1 MTGRLSKGDVLGVA
15 LSPISITASAAAA
28 PTLWQR
34 DLDVHGGA
42 NGSREL
48 LTAAF
53 ADAVRASGMDAPNL
67 VVVLMPPLEET
78 RTITLPP
85 LAEDDR
91 NRFLAK
97 HAGRYFVAARGPQVV
112 ASAATAGQQSRS
124 ESVGPSPVL
133 ATAAA
138 QQLTQ
143 SVHAASLAVGLALQ
157 AVIPAE
163 SAWAAAAVALWPVFV
178 RGTAHVIVARDD
190 RTDLLTLRDGV
201 MRGVRRFRGI
211 GDIARIASIVTF
223 EGERSSA
230 RIAVVGP
237 PGAAHA
243 MTNALTGT
251 GLRVLAPE
259 AKWAAFAEQ
268 PDALAARFAANAD
281 GLEFRSEASVERDR
295 ADVRRQAWWALGAAA
310 AVLLLAAFT
319 YYGGVRRELSSV
331 QAGRS
336 AIRAQVEATLVGRSS
351 VDVAYR
357 QVAGLAT
364 TARTSRRWSE
374 VLAALSAHLPLDASL
389 TAVRVRGDSVFIDGV
404 AERAAPVFD
413 AIARMPGV
421 ASVRATAPV
430 RRDAIEGELPL
441 EHFSLGAQ
449 LIGVAPTRAASALP
463 TAPSPSGV
471 KR

>member
-1 MTGRLSKGDVLGVA
+1 MTGRLPKGDVLGFA
-15 LSPISITASAAAA
+15 LSPVSITAAAAGA
-28 PTLWQR
+28 STVWQR
-34 DLDVHGGA
+34 DLNVHGAA
-42 NGSREL
+42 NGLREL
-48 LTAAF
+48 LGAAF
-53 ADAVRASGMDAPNL
+53 ADAARDSGMEARKI
-67 VVVLMPPLEET
+67 VVVLLPPLEET
-78 RTITLPP
+78 RTISLPP
-85 LAEDDR
+85 LAADDR
-91 NRFLAK
+91 NRFLARN
-97 HAGRYFVAARGPQVV
+97 AGRYFVAARGPQVV
-112 ASAATAGQQSRS
+112 GSAALAAPLSRAKTAG
-124 ESVGPSPVL
+124 PSAVL

-143 SVHAASLAVGLALQ
+143 AVHAAVTSAGLALR

-163 SAWAAAAVALWPVFV
+163 SAWAAAAMTLWPVFA
-178 RGTAHVIVARDD
+178 RGAAHVIVTRDD
-190 RTDLLTLRDGV
+190 RTDLLTLLDGTLQ
-201 MRGVRRFRGI
+201 GVRRFRGP
-211 GDIARIASIVTF
+211 GDVAQIAKIVTS
-223 EGERSSA
+223 EGDRSSA

-237 PGAAHA
+237 ADAAHT
-243 MTNALTGT
+243 MTNALTGV

-268 PDALAARFAANAD
+268 PDALAARFAADAD
-281 GLEFRSEASVERDR
+281 GLEFRSEASVVQDR
-295 ADVRRQAWWALGAAA
+295 AAVRRQAWWALGAAA
-310 AVLLLAAFT
+310 AVLLLAAVT
-319 YYGGVRRELSSV
+319 HYAGVRRELSYV
-331 QAGRS
+331 QAGRA

-374 VLAALSAHLPLDASL
+374 VLAALSAHLPIDASL

-449 LIGVAPTRAASALP
+449 LIGLVPTHAPPELP
-463 TAPSPSGV
+463 TAGSLSGV

>member
-1 MTGRLSKGDVLGVA
+1 MTRRPSNGGVLGVA
-15 LSPISITASAAAA
+15 LSPVSITAAAAGA
-28 PTLWQR
+28 STVWQR
-34 DLDVHGGA
+34 DLELHGGG

-48 LTAAF
+48 LGAAF
-53 ADAVRASGMDAPNL
+53 TDAARASGMDAPQI
-67 VVVLMPPLEET
+67 VVVLLPPLEET
-78 RTITLPP
+78 RTILLPP

-97 HAGRYFVAARGPQVV
+97 NAGRYFVAARGPQVV
-112 ASAATAGQQSRS
+112 GSAATAAPQSRAKT
-124 ESVGPSPVL
+124 VGPSAVL

-143 SVHAASLAVGLALQ
+143 SVHAASTAAGLVLR

-163 SAWAAAAVALWPVFV
+163 SAWAAAAMALWPVFT
-178 RGTAHVIVARDD
+178 RGRAHLVVTRDD
-190 RTDLLTLRDGV
+190 RTDLLTLLDGALQ
-201 MRGVRRFRGI
+201 GVRRFRGA
-211 GDIARIASIVTF
+211 GDVAQIATIVTS
-223 EGERSSA
+223 EGDRGSA
-230 RIAVVGP
+230 RLAVVGTAH
-237 PGAAHA
+237 AAHA
-243 MTNALTGT
+243 MTNALTGA

-259 AKWAAFAEQ
+259 AKWAALAEQ
-268 PDALAARFAANAD
+268 PDALAARFAAAAD
-281 GLEFRSEASVERDR
+281 GLEFRSEASVEQDR
-295 ADVRRQAWWALGAAA
+295 ADVRRKAWWAVGAAA
-310 AVLLLAAFT
+310 VVLLLAALT
-319 YYGGVRRELSSV
+319 YYMGVRRELSHV
-331 QAGRS
+331 LAERA
-336 AIRAQVEATLVGRSS
+336 AIRSQVEATLVGRSS
-351 VDVAYR
+351 VDAAYR

-374 VLAALSAHLPLDASL
+374 VLAALAAHLPLDASL

-430 RRDAIEGELPL
+430 RREAIAGELPL

-449 LIGVAPTRAASALP
+449 LIGAAPAAAP
-463 TAPSPSGV
+463 QTAPSSGA